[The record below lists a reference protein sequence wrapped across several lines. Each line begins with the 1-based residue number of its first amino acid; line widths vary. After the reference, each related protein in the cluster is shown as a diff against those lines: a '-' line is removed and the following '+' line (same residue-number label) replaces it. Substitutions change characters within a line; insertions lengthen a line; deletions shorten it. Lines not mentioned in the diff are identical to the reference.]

1 MTTDAA
7 IRTLEESIR
16 ACTDHSRLFD
26 LYGRLGQLQAL
37 AGWKL
42 FAPPPPPDRLL
53 TAEEQTASLLAL
65 AVTQRDDALLE
76 AKRARADA
84 HAQANLNVDLL
95 DKLAAVRRYAD
106 ECRVRTGAQ
115 LDALTVAA
123 TLRGLVGE
131 GK

>member
-1 MTTDAA
+1 MSASPDPVVA
-7 IRTLEESIR
+7 
-16 ACTDHSRLFD
+16 RLAHH
-26 LYGRLGQLQAL
+26 L
-37 AGWKL
+37 
-42 FAPPPPPDRLL
+42 
-53 TAEEQTASLLAL
+53 EQTASLLAL

-84 HAQANLNVDLL
+84 HSQADLNVELL

-106 ECRVRTGAQ
+106 ECKAREGAQ